1 MACVSEHIFEG
12 NDKGQIFS
20 DKIKVIL
27 TKITLNPYTNI
38 FYFFQMDYLVFLM
51 DIQYNSF
58 LFVWVSLNSIISVVS
73 AQNSLLLSVKG
84 IEMQD
89 NYPILKIKIVLF

>member
-1 MACVSEHIFEG
+1 MACVSVHIFEG

-38 FYFFQMDYLVFLM
+38 FYFFSIWLSGFCAGYLQHCF
-51 DIQYNSF
+51 SF
-58 LFVWVSLNSIISVVS
+58 IWLSLETVILVLT
-73 AQNSLLLSVKG
+73 AQNSLLLLV
-84 IEMQD
+84 
-89 NYPILKIKIVLF
+89 

>member
-27 TKITLNPYTNI
+27 TKITKPLHKHI
-38 FYFFQMDYLVFLM
+38 LLVIGLSGFC
-51 DIQYNSF
+51 DGYPKKV
-58 LFVWVSLNSIISVVS
+58 FVVY
-73 AQNSLLLSVKG
+73 G
-84 IEMQD
+84 
-89 NYPILKIKIVLF
+89 YH

>member
-1 MACVSEHIFEG
+1 MACVSVHIFEG

-38 FYFFQMDYLVFLM
+38 FYFFSIWLSGFCARYLQHCL
-51 DIQYNSF
+51 SF
-58 LFVWVSLNSIISVVS
+58 IWLSLETVILVPS
-73 AQNSLLLSVKG
+73 AQNSLLLLV
-84 IEMQD
+84 
-89 NYPILKIKIVLF
+89 